1 MKEIPPQIQ
10 NQLAQFQQ
18 LQQNLQV
25 IATQRLQ
32 LEARLREIDA
42 TLNEF
47 ERLKEDATIYRN
59 IGNLLVKVE
68 DKAAL
73 KKELEEQKETLSIR
87 VKTLEKQ
94 EKSLG
99 DRYERLQAQ
108 LSQVLGGGSVV
119 SEGETQSQ

>member
-47 ERLKEDATIYRN
+47 EKLKEDATIYRN

-68 DKAAL
+68 DRAAL

-108 LSQVLGGGSVV
+108 LSQALGGGSTV
-119 SEGETQSQ
+119 SEGETQS